1 MSSFSAIT
9 VTIDPDIQEAV
20 INDLKTAPRKFRR
33 LYRARIVAI
42 QDRTLRRLQT
52 PAPPVKYPIQW
63 KTAKQR
69 RAYFATKGFGKG
81 IPTRRTGALQ
91 KGWKAIIEGDIREG
105 LFTVYND
112 AVTRDYFTGA
122 IVYYEQF
129 VTGVNQQ
136 PFHRATGYTPSQDI
150 LLDAMVEAEEI
161 MVSTWW
167 EVNNAR

>member
-1 MSSFSAIT
+1 MSSFSAVTI
-9 VTIDPDIQEAV
+9 TIDPDIQEAV

-63 KTAKQR
+63 KTQKQR
-69 RAYFATKGFGKG
+69 RAYFATNGFGKG

-91 KGWKAIIEGDIREG
+91 KGWKGIIEGDIREG
-105 LFTVYND
+105 LFTLYND
-112 AVTRDYFTGA
+112 ATTRDYFTGA

-129 VTGVNQQ
+129 VTGTSQQ
-136 PFHRATGYTPSQDI
+136 PFHRNTGWVRSQDV
-150 LLDAMVEAEEI
+150 LADAMVEAEDAMI
-161 MVSTWW
+161 QTWW
-167 EVNNAR
+167 EVNGAK